1 MFSYRFAYLPVTK
14 KFLMSLKWALFPES
28 QPFLFAA
35 VNTRPGFTMRVNI
48 HNFII
53 WQNAVR
59 LMLHVHRTGEFDEV
73 TPFWMRRFV
82 LIF

>member
-1 MFSYRFAYLPVTK
+1 
-14 KFLMSLKWALFPES
+14 
-28 QPFLFAA
+28 
-35 VNTRPGFTMRVNI
+35 MRVNI

-73 TPFWMRRFV
+73 APFWMRRFV